1 MQMESGIYPKQSNTI
16 DHSRNL
22 SEDYGNFGG
31 SNSVNVSH
39 QRMNNYSFI
48 NGQEKTSGS
57 NEK

>member
-1 MQMESGIYPKQSNTI
+1 MESGIYPKQSNTI

-39 QRMNNYSFI
+39 QRMNNHSFI